1 MQNFKKPDNCF
12 YSLSE
17 DWYRYKP
24 QSFSKQP
31 RFSFVSN
38 CYSLLSLYWA
48 IDFYVDEFW
57 VNEEEW
63 CVLMCVHMYGCA
75 WLVMIECVWSSN

>member
-1 MQNFKKPDNCF
+1 MRNFKKPDKCVYYLNKK
-12 YSLSE
+12 
-17 DWYRYKP
+17 WYRYRP
-24 QSFSKQP
+24 QLALTQP
-31 RFSFVSN
+31 RFSFILEVLFSAIIIIE
-38 CYSLLSLYWA
+38 LL
-48 IDFYVDEFW
+48 IFMDEFW